1 MGFGGCGESGMGS
14 YHGKAGFETFS
25 HTKSIVDKKTWID
38 FPVRYQPYRPV
49 KKWLLKKVLG

>member
-14 YHGKAGFETFS
+14 YHGKDGFETFS
-25 HTKSIVDKKTWID
+25 HTKSIVAKKTWID
-38 FPVRYQPYRPV
+38 LPVRYQPYRPV